1 MPGEFIDEVHIFQ
14 CGQTPDGGA
23 IMCSEITSTRIP
35 FELQS
40 EDPRALG
47 WQEAGETDI
56 HIPLDNLFAALARF
70 GITEEEFNRR
80 FRAAQA
86 GEHPST

>member
-1 MPGEFIDEVHIFQ
+1 
-14 CGQTPDGGA
+14 
-23 IMCSEITSTRIP
+23 
-35 FELQS
+35 
-40 EDPRALG
+40 LG

-86 GEHPST
+86 GEHPGT